1 MALSINQ
8 LQTRNLIGLYSHQ
21 PSIFY
26 YKITSFVYPVKMADD
41 DRFASISEAEMHEI
55 KNNTMG
61 VTTVFLYVVI
71 IHRFQAHDTLSM
83 DMTYNKRC

>member
-1 MALSINQ
+1 MKLERGIN
-8 LQTRNLIGLYSHQ
+8 NLYIQ
-21 PSIFY
+21 
-26 YKITSFVYPVKMADD
+26 
-41 DRFASISEAEMHEI
+41 
-55 KNNTMG
+55 NNTMG